1 MSIFQ
6 MSSRPI
12 SLVGG
17 LYKILDKVLANQ
29 LKEVVVGKV
38 VSIFQQAFV
47 ERRQIRQNLHVA
59 LIASRP

>member
-12 SLVGG
+12 SLLGG

-29 LKEVVVGKV
+29 LKEVVGKV
-38 VSIFQQAFV
+38 VSMFQQAFV
-47 ERRQIRQNLHVA
+47 ERRQIRQILHVA